1 MPKKLALLLLIV
13 LLALLPIFAGKYVL
27 YMTIH
32 ILLLSIFSLGFNL
45 LFGYTGL
52 LSFGQAGFYAV
63 GAYGC
68 AKILLAYPSLLVGIL
83 GGVVLAGIA
92 SLILGILCIRHTRIY
107 FSMLTLSFG
116 MMIFSLAWKWREVTG
131 GDDGLVGIPR
141 APLEIPGLFK
151 ISMASMESYYYVVLA
166 FSLLAIFLFYR
177 IIHSAL
183 GLTLQGIRDSETR
196 TACVGISVRKYR
208 LLSFTV
214 AGLYAGLAGA
224 LLPPLESTVTPPV
237 AHWSHSAEPVLATLL
252 GGIYSF
258 PGPIV
263 GAALFYLLKDL
274 IVRVTEYWLICLG
287 TIVIVLVMGFR
298 GGVVS
303 IFSPKGGGR

>member
-1 MPKKLALLLLIV
+1 VALVAVPLV
-13 LLALLPIFAGKYVL
+13 LPQFY
-27 YMTIH
+27 
-32 ILLLSIFSLGFNL
+32 LLLSVEILIMGLFAVGFNL
-45 LFGYTGL
+45 LMGYAGMV
-52 LSFGQAGFYAV
+52 SFGHAAFYGV
-63 GAYGC
+63 GAYACG
-68 AKILLAYPSLLVGIL
+68 LLLKKAELALPLAF
-83 GGVVLAGIA
+83 LAGPVAAALFAVVI
-92 SLILGILCIRHTRIY
+92 GFFCIRLTRIY

-116 MMIFSLAWKWREVTG
+116 MMIFSLAWKWRDMTG

-141 APLEIPGLFK
+141 APLEVPGLFK
-151 ISMASMESYYYVVLA
+151 INMASMENYYYVVLA
-166 FSLLAIFLFYR
+166 FSILAIFLFYR
-177 IIHSAL
+177 IIHSAF

-196 TACVGISVRKYR
+196 TSCVGISVRKYR

-252 GGIYSF
+252 GGIYAFS
-258 PGPIV
+258 GPIV
-263 GAALFYLLKDL
+263 GSALFYLLKDL

-287 TIVIVLVMGFR
+287 TIVIILVMGFR

-303 IFSPKGGGR
+303 IFSPRGGRR

>member
-1 MPKKLALLLLIV
+1 MKTRLAILLLIIFLAV
-13 LLALLPIFAGKYVL
+13 LPAFVGKYLL
-27 YMTIH
+27 YVTIH

-68 AKILLAYPSLLVGIL
+68 GKILLAYPSLLAGII
-83 GGVVLAGIA
+83 GGVALAGAA
-92 SLILGILCIRHTRIY
+92 SLVLGVLCIRHTRIY

-116 MMIFSLAWKWREVTG
+116 MMIFSLAWKWRDMTG

-141 APLEIPGLFK
+141 APLEVPGLFR

-177 IIHSAL
+177 IIHSAF
-183 GLTLQGIRDSETR
+183 GLTLQGVRDSETR
-196 TACVGISVRKYR
+196 AACVGISVRKYR

-252 GGIYSF
+252 GGIYAFS
-258 PGPIV
+258 GPIV
-263 GAALFYLLKDL
+263 GSALFYLLKDL

-287 TIVIVLVMGFR
+287 TIVIILVMGFR

-303 IFSPKGGGR
+303 IFSPKGGRR